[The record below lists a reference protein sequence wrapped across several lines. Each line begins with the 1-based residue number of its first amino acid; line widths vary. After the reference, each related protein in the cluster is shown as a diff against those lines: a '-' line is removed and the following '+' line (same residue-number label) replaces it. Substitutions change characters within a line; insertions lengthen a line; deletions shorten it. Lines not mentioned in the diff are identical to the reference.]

1 MPTQHHVEN
10 AIASGVVD
18 VGRNG
23 WEGAKES
30 PDRDFSSG
38 LFYWELD
45 VDSFKMRLSLRSQIE
60 PKYGYLREALACLQV
75 R

>member
-10 AIASGVVD
+10 AIALGVVD

-23 WEGAKES
+23 WEGVKES

-38 LFYWELD
+38 LFYWDWMWIL
-45 VDSFKMRLSLRSQIE
+45 FKRLSLRSQIE
-60 PKYGYLREALACLQV
+60 PKYGCLREVLVCLQA

>member
-10 AIASGVVD
+10 AIALGVVD

-23 WEGAKES
+23 WEGVKES

-38 LFYWELD
+38 LFYWGWTWIL
-45 VDSFKMRLSLRSQIE
+45 FKRLSLRSQIE
-60 PKYGYLREALACLQV
+60 PKYGYLREVLACLQV